1 MLSRSQAAEP
11 ETGSLKRIFS
21 LLDKYYPVAV
31 ILICSIYVALPL
43 ARPGFFESHEYLHNL
58 VRLAE
63 VDDALHH
70 GQLYARWFPNLNGG
84 YGYPFLNYYSP
95 LAFYIGELFRLVH
108 FSIPICV
115 KLVFALAIVLA
126 GLGMYLF
133 ARLYFSTAGAL
144 VAAAAYL
151 LAPYHIVNIYVR
163 GNIAEFTAMGIL
175 PFVFWGLTRLA
186 REPRIQNVL
195 LFAILYGLLI
205 LAHNITAL
213 AASVLLAAFA
223 IFLILRRESRH
234 VTMAICGG
242 FVIGLALSAFYWLPA
257 LAEMKYVKITVLTQD
272 YLNYSNHFVYPWQLI
287 VPGWGY
293 GLSEK
298 GPADGMSFQLGLAHW
313 AFIGI
318 ALLVCVIKRFRQQAR
333 HIGTTIFF
341 LVSLLALI
349 FLMLPCCKAIWDHAP
364 LISYIQFP
372 WRLLGLV
379 ALLSSFLGGHVST
392 LIASRSEALKRCI
405 CAGVVILVFL
415 LYAPYCRPNK
425 HSPLVHEYCGFN
437 TLASQQ
443 DGPEHFINTTGEDYM
458 PRGIAELPPTLSHKA
473 LLAREGAIDA
483 IPLYLSSAEYVYRLR
498 VHTAALIHC
507 QTFWFNGWQVYL
519 NGRRVASHS
528 SSPHG
533 LIEFFAPTGLY
544 NCRIVFQHTAVRA
557 AATWISFLALIVIA
571 TFAGIRLCKH
581 SNPTRSRTKESP
593 KLC

>member
-1 MLSRSQAAEP
+1 MPSQSQAAEP
-11 ETGSLKRIFS
+11 GTGSLKRIFS
-21 LLDKYYPVAV
+21 PLDKYYPVAV

-43 ARPGFFESHEYLHNL
+43 AGPGFFESHEYLHNL

-95 LAFYIGELFRLVH
+95 LAFYIGELFRLVR
-108 FSIPICV
+108 FSIPACV
-115 KLVFALAIVLA
+115 KLAFAVAIVLA

-144 VAAAAYL
+144 VAAVAYL

-186 REPRIQNVL
+186 RMPRIQNVL

-213 AASVLLAAFA
+213 AASALLAAFA
-223 IFLILRRESRH
+223 IFLLLRMQSRR
-234 VTMAICGG
+234 VTVAICGG
-242 FVIGLALSAFYWLPA
+242 FAIGLALSAFYWLPA

-293 GLSEK
+293 GLSER

-313 AFIGI
+313 DFIVI
-318 ALLVCVIKRFRQQAR
+318 ALFVCLIRRFRRQAQ
-333 HIGTTIFF
+333 HIGTAIFF
-341 LVSLLALI
+341 LISLLVLI
-349 FLMLPCCKAIWDHAP
+349 FLMLLCSEAIWDHVP

-372 WRLLGLV
+372 WRLLALV
-379 ALLSSFLGGHVST
+379 ALLSSFLGGYIST
-392 LIASRSEALKRCI
+392 LIASRGDALDRSI
-405 CAGVVILVFL
+405 CAIVVVLVFL
-415 LYAPYCRPNK
+415 LYAPYCRP
-425 HSPLVHEYCGFN
+425 HAYRPVVHEYCGFN

-443 DGPEHFINTTGEDYM
+443 GGPEHFINTTGEDYM

-483 IPLYLSSAEYVYRLR
+483 IPLYLSSAEYIYRLR
-498 VHTAALIHC
+498 VHAATRIHC
-507 QTFWFNGWQVYL
+507 QTFWFPGWQVYL
-519 NGRRVASHS
+519 NGRRVPSHS
-528 SSPHG
+528 SSPYG
-533 LIEFFAPTGLY
+533 LIEFFAPAGLY

-557 AATWISFLALIVIA
+557 AATWISLLTLIVIA
-571 TFAGIRLCKH
+571 TLAGIRLCKH
-581 SNPTRSRTKESP
+581 
-593 KLC
+593 